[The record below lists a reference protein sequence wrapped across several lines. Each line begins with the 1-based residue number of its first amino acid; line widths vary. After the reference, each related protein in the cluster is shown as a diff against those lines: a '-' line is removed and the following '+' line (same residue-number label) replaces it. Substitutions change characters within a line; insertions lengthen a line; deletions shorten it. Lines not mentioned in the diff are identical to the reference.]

1 LRFGDLEGLSALAV
15 EQLYHRFRNEE
26 VLTVLPV
33 RAAGSAL
40 DSLLV
45 ATATMLA
52 ILTSEPEPNGGWT
65 TRWAPWDAVRFA
77 DMGAAAMVED
87 MFFLTIVVHRTRFH
101 AELHGESGRRA
112 LRDFVVV
119 VERCRG
125 SLAAT
130 R

>member
-1 LRFGDLEGLSALAV
+1 MRFGDLEGLSALTI
-15 EQLYHRFRNEE
+15 EQLHHRFRNEE

-45 ATATMLA
+45 ATSTMLA
-52 ILTSEPEPNGGWT
+52 ILTAEAEPGGGWT
-65 TRWAPWDAVRFA
+65 TRWAPWDVVRFA

-87 MFFLTIVVHRTRFH
+87 LFFLTIVVHRTRFH
-101 AELHGESGRRA
+101 AELRGESGRRA
-112 LRDFVVV
+112 LRDFVVA

-125 SLAAT
+125 TLSAT

>member
-1 LRFGDLEGLSALAV
+1 MHFGDLEGLSAFTIEHLS
-15 EQLYHRFRNEE
+15 HRFRNEE

-33 RAAGSAL
+33 RAAGSPL

-52 ILTSEPEPNGGWT
+52 ILTSEAEPTSGWT

-87 MFFLTIVVHRTRFH
+87 LFFLTIVVHRARFH
-101 AELHGESGRRA
+101 AELHGETGRRA
-112 LRDFVVV
+112 LRDFVVA
-119 VERCRG
+119 VEHCRG
-125 SLAAT
+125 ALATT

>member
-1 LRFGDLEGLSALAV
+1 LRFGDLEGLSALTI
-15 EQLYHRFRNEE
+15 EQLHHRFRNEE

-45 ATATMLA
+45 ATSTMLA
-52 ILTSEPEPNGGWT
+52 ILTAEAEPGGGWT
-65 TRWAPWDAVRFA
+65 TRWAPWDVVRFA

-87 MFFLTIVVHRTRFH
+87 LFFLTIVVHRTRFH
-101 AELHGESGRRA
+101 AELRGESGRRA
-112 LRDFVVV
+112 LRDFVVA

-125 SLAAT
+125 TLSAT